1 MTRWAPDIDDVF
13 VRIDFWDWMTTGDV
27 LRNPE
32 ELDWT
37 AMQKIFLAFQK
48 FNNILLPLL
57 RHILQ
62 ATQQQR
68 ASYHPRH
75 LPDQRGP
82 PGESHWKLILLNILV
97 LELNLTSWTSG
108 STGPSSTT
116 GSSTGKFMS
125 LPASDFFS
133 LPSPTFWLLWLTFP
147 LTRSF
152 GPWLCCR
159 GLLAGGPP
167 WELFVDGR
175 NSNDIEENYLWLGS
189 NGAATI
195 IFLFTLHSLKKWQ
208 WGQSSFIST

>member
-13 VRIDFWDWMTTGDV
+13 VWIDFWDWMTTGDV

-68 ASYHPRH
+68 ASCHPRH

-133 LPSPTFWLLWLTFP
+133 LPPSSLLPSPTFWLLWLTFP

-167 WELFVDGR
+167 WELFWR
-175 NSNDIEENYLWLGS
+175 W
-189 NGAATI
+189 
-195 IFLFTLHSLKKWQ
+195 KKFKW
-208 WGQSSFIST
+208 